1 MDRILLPLL
10 GPGDQVVTGFALE
23 AARAFHLELATV
35 LLLEAGNAEVARPG
49 RSVAGAAVASS
60 TVTVVAPFGPA
71 IEALAQQ
78 QDAVMLSASG
88 RAGGRWV
95 GHNVFEHLTRHSP
108 VPVWVVPDSA
118 RCPVRLTVAYD
129 GHPRALEAAKLA
141 AALSRQWQLPLGVLV
156 ISEGREV
163 DERDVRYALEEL
175 YVRSV
180 HESGVF
186 YEQGP
191 PAALLPRHA
200 EPDGL
205 LVMGSHGHSAP
216 LGLAIGNTV
225 DQVLGT
231 ARGSVLL
238 CP

>member
-1 MDRILLPLL
+1 M
-10 GPGDQVVTGFALE
+10 
-23 AARAFHLELATV
+23 
-35 LLLEAGNAEVARPG
+35 
-49 RSVAGAAVASS
+49 
-60 TVTVVAPFGPA
+60 
-71 IEALAQQ
+71 
-78 QDAVMLSASG
+78 
-88 RAGGRWV
+88 

-175 YVRSV
+175 YVRGV

-191 PAALLPRHA
+191 PAALLTRHA